1 MYPQTATLLNSNQAR
16 RNQNSGANYNQNN
29 NFNNNLNK
37 SNAQQGG
44 LQKTGSNLNN
54 SGVNYFNNSNIA
66 INLSMNSPAK
76 NNNVQKSNSKNLAF
90 GMLLKQ
96 KQGEGEKLETKSSKE
111 YIGRDIIIGDEDHL
125 GNSEVRMNY
134 EASNNY
140 NNNNNNSKV
149 MNKNNAMIYTGYN
162 SKSTAP
168 KPDNYGRQQE
178 AKHNLDRQLNRE
190 EQNRNTYQRSP
201 EDDF

>member
-29 NFNNNLNK
+29 SFNNNLNK
-37 SNAQQGG
+37 SNIQQGG

-66 INLSMNSPAK
+66 INLSMNSPTK

-96 KQGEGEKLETKSSKE
+96 K
-111 YIGRDIIIGDEDHL
+111 
-125 GNSEVRMNY
+125 
-134 EASNNY
+134 
-140 NNNNNNSKV
+140 
-149 MNKNNAMIYTGYN
+149 
-162 SKSTAP
+162 
-168 KPDNYGRQQE
+168 
-178 AKHNLDRQLNRE
+178 
-190 EQNRNTYQRSP
+190 
-201 EDDF
+201 